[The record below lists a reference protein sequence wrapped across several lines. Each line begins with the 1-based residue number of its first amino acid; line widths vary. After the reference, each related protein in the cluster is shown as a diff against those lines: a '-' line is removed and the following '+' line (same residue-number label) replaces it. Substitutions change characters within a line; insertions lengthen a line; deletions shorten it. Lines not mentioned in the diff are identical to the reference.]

1 MLAEFGT
8 YGLSFV
14 AGILSTLSPCV
25 LPLIPILVGSA
36 VMAHRFGP
44 FALAA
49 GLASSFTIVGVF
61 IASVGAAMGL
71 DQEVFRNVAAVLL
84 ILFGVVLLS
93 RVLQEKF
100 AVMTS
105 GLSGSGQSLLNRVS
119 VNGLFGQFL
128 LGLLLG
134 IVWSPCVGP
143 TLGATITLASQ
154 GQNLA
159 HAILVMAIFGLGAST
174 PLVILG
180 MLSRQAMTKFRD
192 KMIAAGAVGKKIL
205 GILLLSLGLLIVTG
219 ADKKFET
226 AVLKLSPDWL
236 VQLTTSI

>member
-1 MLAEFGT
+1 MLAELGT

-14 AGILSTLSPCV
+14 AGTLSTLSPCV

-49 GLASSFTIVGVF
+49 GLASSFTVVGVF
-61 IASVGAAMGL
+61 IASVGVAIGL

-93 RVLQEKF
+93 RALQEKF

-119 VNGLFGQFL
+119 TDGLLGQLL

-134 IVWSPCVGP
+134 VVWSPCVGP

-154 GQNLA
+154 SQNLA
-159 HAILVMAIFGLGAST
+159 HTTLVMALFGLGAST

-180 MLSRQAMTKFRD
+180 LLSRQTMTKFRN
-192 KMIAAGAVGKKIL
+192 KMLAAGAAGKKIL
-205 GILLLSLGLLIVTG
+205 GGLLLALGLLIVAGT
-219 ADKKFET
+219 DKTFET
-226 AVLKLSPDWL
+226 AVLKISPDWL

>member
-14 AGILSTLSPCV
+14 AGTLSTLSPCV

-84 ILFGVVLLS
+84 ILFGIVLLS

-100 AVMTS
+100 AIMTS

-119 VNGLFGQFL
+119 TDGLFGQFL

-180 MLSRQAMTKFRD
+180 MLSRQAMMKFRD
-192 KMIAAGAVGKKIL
+192 KMIAAGALGKKIL